1 MTADLVDV
9 TLGDLGEADVA
20 RVHDRLLAPTF
31 RPDELL
37 TLHELRR
44 DFTGPAAQPS
54 AVVLADAEPVAV
66 MLGGWFV
73 DHRVLLLTYLA
84 VDPAARG
91 LGLGSRLLRDVLGRW
106 AAQQPGALVLAEVDD
121 PRHWPADGVQG
132 DPVARLRFYGRNGA
146 RLVPFPYAQP
156 ALRPGARRVDG
167 MLLLRL
173 DRTPGVPGDVLA
185 RFLVENAAASDGE
198 EAPPPDPA
206 LARAVERARGLDL
219 DAGLLPVERWAEV
232 RAG

>member
-44 DFTGPAAQPS
+44 DFTGPAAQ
-54 AVVLADAEPVAV
+54 AQVVAQARGEHVVVLADAEPVAV

-132 DPVARLRFYGRNGA
+132 DPVARLRF
-146 RLVPFPYAQP
+146 
-156 ALRPGARRVDG
+156 
-167 MLLLRL
+167 
-173 DRTPGVPGDVLA
+173 
-185 RFLVENAAASDGE
+185 
-198 EAPPPDPA
+198 
-206 LARAVERARGLDL
+206 
-219 DAGLLPVERWAEV
+219 
-232 RAG
+232 